1 MGTPIATEVY
11 VFLGMVLLG
20 AGWGLLFD
28 LFRVF
33 RRVARPGFLA
43 VSISDILFWMLSLA
57 LVSGTMLYFNN
68 GQLRWYV
75 FLGILLGGIFYFL
88 LFSRLILTALV
99 KLLEILLKFLHFI
112 FKILLTPLGFLY
124 KILIVPICGCFH
136 KIMGLAAGRI
146 KQFLNRGKPHE
157 KRAHKKRKKNRG
169 RRVCSGHGSYAGKG
183 RHAAA
188 ADYPE

>member
-1 MGTPIATEVY
+1 MGTPIAIEVY

-33 RRVARPGFLA
+33 RRVAKPGFAA
-43 VSISDILFWMLSLA
+43 VSISDVLFWILSLA
-57 LVSGTMLYFNN
+57 LLSWTMLYFNN

-75 FLGILLGGIFYFL
+75 FLGIILGGVFYFL

-112 FKILLTPLGFLY
+112 FKILLTPLAFLY
-124 KILIVPICGCFH
+124 KILVVPICGCFR
-136 KIMGLAAGRI
+136 KIMNHVAVRA
-146 KQFLNRGKPHE
+146 KQILNRGIPHE
-157 KRAHKKRKKNRG
+157 KRTHKKRKKDRG
-169 RRVCSGHGSYAGKG
+169 RCVRGSHHSHAGKG

-188 ADYPE
+188 ADHPE